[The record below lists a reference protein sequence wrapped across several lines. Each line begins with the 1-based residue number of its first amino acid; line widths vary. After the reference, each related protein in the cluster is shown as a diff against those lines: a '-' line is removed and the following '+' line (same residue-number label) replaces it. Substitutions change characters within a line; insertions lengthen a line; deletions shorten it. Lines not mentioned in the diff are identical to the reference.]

1 MKCCV
6 TRLRTRERVTR
17 VSLNMKFPNRAAAA
31 ITAFVVLTTGCAGW
45 AVGQQT
51 DHVPAD
57 VEFMRNMIAHHEQA
71 LAMTAMVATRSRRED
86 IAVLALR
93 IELSQDSE
101 IELMRNWLKARDEP
115 ESAGTHDHS
124 QMPGMLS
131 VEEMARL
138 AALRGDEFDRT
149 FLQLMI
155 RHHEGALLMLE
166 QLYAQR
172 GGGENPEV
180 FQIASHIDSDQR
192 AEIARMRKMLMEP
205 IPLQEPNETE

>member
-1 MKCCV
+1 
-6 TRLRTRERVTR
+6 
-17 VSLNMKFPNRAAAA
+17 MKFPKRAAAA
-31 ITAFVVLTTGCAGW
+31 IGAFVVLTTGCAGW
-45 AVGQQT
+45 AVGQQA

-57 VEFMRNMIAHHEQA
+57 VDFMRNMIAHHEQA
-71 LAMTAMVATRSRRED
+71 LAMTALVPTRSRRED

-101 IELMRNWLKARDEP
+101 IELMRNWLAARKEP
-115 ESAGTHDHS
+115 QSAGTHDHT

-131 VEEMARL
+131 AEDMAKL

-149 FLQLMI
+149 FLQMMI

-166 QLYAQR
+166 QLFAQR
-172 GGGENPEV
+172 GGGQNPEV

-192 AEIARMRKMLMEP
+192 AEIARMRKTLMEP
-205 IPLQEPNETE
+205 IPPQEPNE

>member
-1 MKCCV
+1 MKCRV

-17 VSLNMKFPNRAAAA
+17 VSLNMIFPKRAAAA

-45 AVGQQT
+45 AVGQQA

-71 LAMTAMVATRSRRED
+71 LAMTALVPTRSRRED

-101 IELMRNWLKARDEP
+101 IELMRNWLKARNEP
-115 ESAGTHDHS
+115 ESAGTHDHKE
-124 QMPGMLS
+124 MPGMLS
-131 VEEMARL
+131 AEEMAKL

-166 QLYAQR
+166 QLFAQR
-172 GGGENPEV
+172 GGGQNPEV

-192 AEIARMRKMLMEP
+192 AEIARMRKTLMEP
-205 IPLQEPNETE
+205 IPPQEPNEME

>member
-1 MKCCV
+1 MKCSV
-6 TRLRTRERVTR
+6 TRLRTRERVAR
-17 VSLNMKFPNRAAAA
+17 VSLNMKFPIRAAAA

-57 VEFMRNMIAHHEQA
+57 IEFMRNMIAHHEQA

-101 IELMRNWLKARDEP
+101 IELMRNWLTARDEP

-172 GGGENPEV
+172 GGGQNPEV
-180 FQIASHIDSDQR
+180 FQIASHIDADQR
-192 AEIARMRKMLMEP
+192 AEIARMRKTLMEP
-205 IPLQEPNETE
+205 IPLQEPNETD